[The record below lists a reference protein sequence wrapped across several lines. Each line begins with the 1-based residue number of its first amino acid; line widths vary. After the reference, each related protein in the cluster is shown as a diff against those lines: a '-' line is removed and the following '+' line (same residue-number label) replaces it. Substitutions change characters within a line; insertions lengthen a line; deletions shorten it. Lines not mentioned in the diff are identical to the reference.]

1 MGRKEQPDQRKAR
14 VKTSE
19 GQVPD
24 QQHDVNSDSKKP
36 SYKKHK

>member
-1 MGRKEQPDQRKAR
+1 MARKEYPDQRKAR

-24 QQHDVNSDSKKP
+24 PQHDVSGDSKP

>member
-1 MGRKEQPDQRKAR
+1 MGRKEKPDQRKAR

-24 QQHDVNSDSKKP
+24 QQQNVNGDSKP
-36 SYKKHK
+36 SYRKHK

>member
-24 QQHDVNSDSKKP
+24 QKQNVNGDSKP